1 MARGKKNLTLEEQH
15 EKITKEIS
23 DMKDALQAA
32 EKTKKEIEKQ
42 IKMNRLSELDE
53 MIQSSGKSI
62 DEVKEF
68 LGVGKEKDKSK
79 K

>member
-1 MARGKKNLTLEEQH
+1 MARGKKNLTLDQQL

-23 DMKDALQAA
+23 DMENSLKAMKQ
-32 EKTKKEIEKQ
+32 TKKELEEQ
-42 IKMNRLSELDE
+42 IHMHNIAELNE
-53 MIQSSGKSI
+53 LIKSSGKSI

-68 LGVGKEKDKSK
+68 LGVSKDKDKSK